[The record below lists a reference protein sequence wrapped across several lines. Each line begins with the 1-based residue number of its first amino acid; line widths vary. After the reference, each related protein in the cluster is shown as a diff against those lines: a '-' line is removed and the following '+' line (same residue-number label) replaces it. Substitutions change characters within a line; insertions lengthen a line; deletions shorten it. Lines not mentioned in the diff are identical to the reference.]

1 MPPSLT
7 RITPAI
13 LALVGML
20 NECRRVS
27 AEPSESLVPVAKSRE
42 HRVSENAGNFRIAV
56 VGLEHGH
63 IYGFL
68 YAACGRSNV
77 QLVGMAEP
85 REELLRRYGERHQL
99 PKPLWYT
106 NLEAML
112 DETMPDAV
120 AVFTD
125 TKEHLRVVQ
134 ACAPRGI
141 HVMVEK
147 PLAVSAAD
155 AHTMAELS
163 RAHGIHVL
171 TNYETT
177 WYANRQEAF
186 AVARDAGRLGP
197 LRRMVAYTGHPGPKE
212 IGMPREFMAILTDP
226 ELNGAGALYDFG
238 CYGAVNMTC
247 LMGGER
253 PLRVS
258 AVTTKSKKDPVYVKV
273 DDDATIV
280 LEYPHAQG
288 VIQASWTLPF
298 NRKDLEIY
306 GERGHFISVGT
317 DRYRLRV
324 GEEGEKEIAAQALAS
339 PYNDALAYL
348 MAVARGEI
356 EPSGPSSLKV
366 NVIVSEIL
374 DAARESARTGRAV
387 PLAHARVP

>member
-1 MPPSLT
+1 MKHMIRSNA
-7 RITPAI
+7 RY
-13 LALVGML
+13 
-20 NECRRVS
+20 
-27 AEPSESLVPVAKSRE
+27 
-42 HRVSENAGNFRIAV
+42 VSELLAVMCLFHAGGSISADSSQRADLDPAQADRKVKDDAERFRIGV

-68 YAACGRSNV
+68 YAVCGRADV
-77 QLVGMAEP
+77 RVVGMAEP
-85 REELLRRYGERHQL
+85 QEELLRRYGQRHQL
-99 PKPLWYT
+99 PESIWYRE
-106 NLEAML
+106 LEAML
-112 DETMPDAV
+112 DGARPEAV

-134 ACAPRGI
+134 ACAPRKI

-147 PLAVSAAD
+147 PLAASAAD
-155 AHTMAELS
+155 AHAMAKLARE
-163 RAHGIHVL
+163 HGIHVL
-171 TNYETT
+171 VNYETT

-186 AVARDAGRLGP
+186 AVVRDADRLGP

-247 LMGGER
+247 LMGGRR

-258 AVTTKSKKDPVYVKV
+258 AVATQCKKDPVYAKV

-280 LEYPHAQG
+280 LEYPDAQG

-306 GERGHFISVGT
+306 GERGHFITVGT

-324 GEEGEKEIAAQALAS
+324 GEEGEKEVAAQALQP
-339 PYNDALAYL
+339 PYNDSINYL
-348 MAVARGEI
+348 MAVVRGEI
-356 EPSGPSSLKV
+356 EPAGPSSLKI

-374 DAARESARTGRAV
+374 DAARESARSRRRIE
-387 PLAHARVP
+387 LSK